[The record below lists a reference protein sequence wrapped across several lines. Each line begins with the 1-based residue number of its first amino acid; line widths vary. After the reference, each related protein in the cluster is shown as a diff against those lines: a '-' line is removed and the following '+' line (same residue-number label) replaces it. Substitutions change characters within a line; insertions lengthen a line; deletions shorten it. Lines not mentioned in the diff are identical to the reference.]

1 MKNYHTHTY
10 RCHHACGQDED
21 YVKKAIEAGFSVLGF
36 SDHTPWHYHS
46 QFKPYMRMD
55 DDQLEEYVNSIL
67 YLKNKYKDKIKI
79 LIGLEVEYFEG
90 YMEWLKE
97 QLENYPIDYII
108 LGHHYDSSDEYGI
121 YYGSRANKEILTRYI
136 DQCIKG
142 METGLFSYLAHPDL
156 IGYPYADDYYKKE
169 MKRLCLK
176 AKELDMKGYTCDYL

>member
-67 YLKNKYKDKIKI
+67 YLKNKYKDKEVKI
-79 LIGLEVEYFEG
+79 VL
-90 YMEWLKE
+90 
-97 QLENYPIDYII
+97 
-108 LGHHYDSSDEYGI
+108 
-121 YYGSRANKEILTRYI
+121 NKPFTHNRVVSV
-136 DQCIKG
+136 KR
-142 METGLFSYLAHPDL
+142 LFSETTKDLAFGD
-156 IGYPYADDYYKKE
+156 KN
-169 MKRLCLK
+169 KRECVL
-176 AKELDMKGYTCDYL
+176 MNRI